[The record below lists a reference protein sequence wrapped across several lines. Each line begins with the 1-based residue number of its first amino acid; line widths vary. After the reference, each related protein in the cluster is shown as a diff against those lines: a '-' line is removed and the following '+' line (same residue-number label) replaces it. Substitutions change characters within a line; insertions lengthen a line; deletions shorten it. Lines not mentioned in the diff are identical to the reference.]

1 MRKLTEEEK
10 KHLWEEVQIEFPD
23 DETMQEVHFVR
34 LMHHHMTKNL
44 SLKERFQFYR
54 DHSKEHVS

>member
-34 LMHHHMTKNL
+34 FMHHHMTKNL
-44 SLKERFQFYR
+44 SLKERFRFYR

>member
-1 MRKLTEEEK
+1 MKMLTEEEK

-34 LMHHHMTKNL
+34 LMHRHMTKNL
-44 SLKERFQFYR
+44 SRSERFRFYSNR
-54 DHSKEHVS
+54 AQDHTS